1 MEASFICILFPL
13 DGSAMILKCFGKTI
27 FLRARE
33 IKLFHQKS
41 SCLWDCL
48 HLQDLNQIGIAWK
61 ECLILEFSGRYF
73 PSFGIKPE
81 IYWIQSFFLDL
92 FFVFGLNMN
101 QKKIQ
106 IRILFTQWELQK
118 QPFTLHHGRSPVNLL
133 HNSRTS
139 FLKNTS
145 ERLLLE
151 LSTRRDK
158 SNDKV
163 RTTKSLFQEKDEEQR
178 LKILGIFQDFGN
190 IDGVDVVKGQQLPFY
205 RHLRVIMF
213 SRSSCLDFSLF
224 TNDRNKNVAW
234 RYFILSFNIFSQVF
248 YFFRFRFPVGIV
260 GSWNGIR
267 ARNKQLF
274 KQSFL

>member
-1 MEASFICILFPL
+1 M
-13 DGSAMILKCFGKTI
+13 
-27 FLRARE
+27 
-33 IKLFHQKS
+33 
-41 SCLWDCL
+41 
-48 HLQDLNQIGIAWK
+48 
-61 ECLILEFSGRYF
+61 
-73 PSFGIKPE
+73 
-81 IYWIQSFFLDL
+81 
-92 FFVFGLNMN
+92 
-101 QKKIQ
+101 
-106 IRILFTQWELQK
+106 
-118 QPFTLHHGRSPVNLL
+118 

-145 ERLLLE
+145 EQLLLE
-151 LSTRRDK
+151 LSTRRGK

-190 IDGVDVVKGQQLPFY
+190 IDGVVVKGQQLPFY

-224 TNDRNKNVAW
+224 TDDRNKNVAW
-234 RYFILSFNIFSQVF
+234 RYFILSFNIFS
-248 YFFRFRFPVGIV
+248 PVGIV

-267 ARNKQLF
+267 AGNKKLF